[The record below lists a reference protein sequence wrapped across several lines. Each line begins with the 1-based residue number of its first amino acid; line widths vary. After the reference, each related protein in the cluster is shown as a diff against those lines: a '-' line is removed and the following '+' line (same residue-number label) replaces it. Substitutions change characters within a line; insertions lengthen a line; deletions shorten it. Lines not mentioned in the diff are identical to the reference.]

1 MSRVSRVS
9 GLLIGLTALTAANGA
24 RAEDE
29 VRLGSYGRVLA
40 AGDLRGGGGGG
51 VDVVS
56 YPTRLE
62 KGAYTELDVI
72 FRQKQKS
79 GFRMRA
85 VTTVALSGDPFH
97 YDGQWDA
104 DLALR
109 NLYAEMK
116 GWAGDAPL
124 TAWAG
129 SRMYRG
135 DDVHLFDFWPMDD
148 LNTVGGGI
156 MYHPD
161 GWNIALHGG
170 ANRLAG
176 DDWQIQELDL
186 PQPGAVGTESVRVLD
201 RQRALLSAKA
211 ERQIDLGKDKALRFR
226 LYGEQHLLPEGTRF
240 VDEQNIAEPL
250 PADSG
255 NLIGFQASGWGWAKN
270 SYAHVWV
277 KYATGLASFDELG
290 TPLGGLAPDLT
301 ATGARDLLFATAANH
316 EVDRLSFLLGGY
328 ARRFV
333 DADNNDV
340 DIDDRWELALAL
352 RPGLALSDHV
362 TLFTEAS
369 WQRLMPDGL
378 NPRTDERNTPVV
390 TKLSVFPTVRPGQGT
405 FSRPELRLQY
415 TYSHLNDD
423 TRLWYAFEDV
433 RRQYAHHHFVGI
445 GAEWWINSANYKR

>member
-1 MSRVSRVS
+1 
-9 GLLIGLTALTAANGA
+9 
-24 RAEDE
+24 

-72 FRQKQKS
+72 FRQKRKS

-85 VTTVALSGDPFH
+85 VTTVALTGDPFH

-148 LNTVGGGI
+148 LNTVGGGLV
-156 MYHPD
+156 YHPD
-161 GWNIALHGG
+161 GWALALHGG

-201 RQRALLSAKA
+201 RQRALLSARL
-211 ERQIDLGKDKALRFR
+211 ERRIDLGEDQALRFR
-226 LYGEQHLLPEGTRF
+226 
-240 VDEQNIAEPL
+240 
-250 PADSG
+250 
-255 NLIGFQASGWGWAKN
+255 
-270 SYAHVWV
+270 
-277 KYATGLASFDELG
+277 
-290 TPLGGLAPDLT
+290 
-301 ATGARDLLFATAANH
+301 
-316 EVDRLSFLLGGY
+316 
-328 ARRFV
+328 
-333 DADNNDV
+333 
-340 DIDDRWELALAL
+340 
-352 RPGLALSDHV
+352 
-362 TLFTEAS
+362 
-369 WQRLMPDGL
+369 
-378 NPRTDERNTPVV
+378 
-390 TKLSVFPTVRPGQGT
+390 
-405 FSRPELRLQY
+405 
-415 TYSHLNDD
+415 
-423 TRLWYAFEDV
+423 
-433 RRQYAHHHFVGI
+433 
-445 GAEWWINSANYKR
+445 